1 MTYLQLAKTSFFLW
15 KPFAWL
21 LGWIMTGVYWFA
33 DLLTNHQTVALTI
46 ILTTFVVRA
55 LMTPLTLK
63 QQRSTRKQQRLQPQV
78 QAIQKKYANK
88 QDPESQ
94 QQMQREI
101 QEFYSANN
109 FSPAAG
115 CLPLLVQMP
124 ILFGLYEVLR
134 NIPFYVTQVGQ
145 VFNELAGT
153 VMGVKGYEGVI
164 NSDAFSAVI
173 KAVQVTNKKITFDAT
188 TLESVKDFLYRLG
201 NQWEAF
207 LNTDVMA
214 PLKSSEAF
222 QTLFATQDSIN
233 SVGWGVLRF
242 NLMEAPGW
250 KGWGIVIPLLAG
262 GLTLLQTLL
271 SQYTTKKRQKAIN
284 PNAPEDESQ
293 KSTKLLMYL
302 SPVMI
307 FVFAINLPV
316 GLALYWIASSVF
328 GILSQL
334 ICDKIIDR
342 EEYKEVLRKKEEYAE
357 RALIARTAK
366 VENDNRLA
374 ARVNKSSMAGDKYAA
389 IRQQQREQAE
399 QKAREKQQQADELAK
414 NVQEQVDKENAA
426 WAEEE

>member
-94 QQMQREI
+94 QRMQREI

-109 FSPAAG
+109 YSPAAG

-145 VFNELAGT
+145 VFNDLAGT

-164 NSDAFSAVI
+164 NSETFKSVVT
-173 KAVQVTNKKITFDAT
+173 AVQATNKKIPFDAT
-188 TLESVKDFLYRLG
+188 ALESVKDFLYRLG

-207 LNTDVMA
+207 LSTDVMA
-214 PLKSSEAF
+214 PLKSSETF

-250 KGWGIVIPLLAG
+250 KGWGIIIPLLAG

-342 EEYKEVLRKKEEYAE
+342 EEYKEVIRKKEEYAE

-399 QKAREKQQQADELAK
+399 QKAREEQQQADELAK
-414 NVQEQVDKENAA
+414 NVQEQVEKENAA